1 MFAMDRIDPER
12 LADILQA
19 SPILARL
26 GLTARDAAL
35 RAKAAEKIALII
47 VDRLEE
53 PEPPAADERQMALP
67 HL

>member
-1 MFAMDRIDPER
+1 MDRIDPHR
-12 LADILQA
+12 LADILEA

-26 GLTARDAAL
+26 GLTARDTTL
-35 RAKAAEKIALII
+35 RARAAEKIAMII

-53 PEPPAADERQMALP
+53 PEPPAADDRQMALP